1 MKSLFS
7 GVFGALKNGLYALK
21 SDYRDIKDYYK
32 ENGLKK
38 TISDVKTIR
47 SLISGNHSS
56 SGEKTGI
63 FGSIKNYFNSP
74 AYSES
79 DLKSAK
85 NAAQKY
91 FETLENSTS
100 ELAKQ
105 ELLKSGIN
113 KNTQKIILSSQN
125 QKAAEQEITAL
136 MQTQTVL
143 QKGLNTLKNV
153 GVSLLKN
160 LGITAAVMLVS
171 KGIEYIATK
180 AEREREKL
188 EAELEDFST
197 ATDTITE
204 QQSTLNDSISSYTEL
219 ATSTGDLASNKE
231 ELLKIQEQLAET
243 YGVEAE
249 EISTLT
255 GDVDDLAAS
264 YANAVEEMQRL
275 KKKKNKNYLSDNES
289 AYEKAANIVDNT
301 NGENN
306 TRIPQESFLH

>member
-91 FETLENSTS
+91 CNVSDEENSKVLRQRIRFILELADEENVETLIAGAFGCGVFGQDPVEVAATFKD
-100 ELAKQ
+100 E
-105 ELLKSGIN
+105 IN
-113 KNTQKIILSSQN
+113 RLPFR
-125 QKAAEQEITAL
+125 
-136 MQTQTVL
+136 
-143 QKGLNTLKNV
+143 NV
-153 GVSLLKN
+153 
-160 LGITAAVMLVS
+160 
-171 KGIEYIATK
+171 
-180 AEREREKL
+180 ERVV
-188 EAELEDFST
+188 FP
-197 ATDTITE
+197 IP
-204 QQSTLNDSISSYTEL
+204 
-219 ATSTGDLASNKE
+219 
-231 ELLKIQEQLAET
+231 
-243 YGVEAE
+243 
-249 EISTLT
+249 
-255 GDVDDLAAS
+255 
-264 YANAVEEMQRL
+264 
-275 KKKKNKNYLSDNES
+275 
-289 AYEKAANIVDNT
+289 
-301 NGENN
+301 
-306 TRIPQESFLH
+306 RIPGKSENFEAFRMVFMPKGNDK